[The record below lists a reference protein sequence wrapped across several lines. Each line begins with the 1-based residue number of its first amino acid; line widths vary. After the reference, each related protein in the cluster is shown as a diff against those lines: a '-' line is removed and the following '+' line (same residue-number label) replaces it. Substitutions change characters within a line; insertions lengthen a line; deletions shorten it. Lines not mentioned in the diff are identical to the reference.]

1 MDITELQ
8 QKIEHYRAFEDEV
21 IARQAAATTDK
32 QRFEFERMRRIIAVL
47 VFSLLARAKDELR
60 GDREQGEGVPAYQ
73 ELGGER

>member
-1 MDITELQ
+1 
-8 QKIEHYRAFEDEV
+8 
-21 IARQAAATTDK
+21 
-32 QRFEFERMRRIIAVL
+32 MRRIITVL